1 MGVNGMGGGGIAA
14 SGMGDNGI
22 AAAQY
27 RDLYF
32 TSLYRVLEAGLLA
45 LILFGPIRELVPAPA
60 YPLLGKATA
69 LSYLALSVLLLA
81 WALSRVALRW
91 QVVVGIVID
100 VAAATLAIH
109 AIPAAASGV
118 ALMLV
123 FNVGATAMLLPL
135 RLGLAGGALAGAAM
149 IAEYIWGYLGTG
161 SVHDRPMAEP
171 LMFAVSFLSIA
182 MLCHLLGRQLRE
194 TQALA
199 ERRGDELAD
208 MATVNELIIR
218 RMRTGVL
225 LVDGDGTIRLANEA
239 ALLQLGDQGGGDRR
253 LASLSPPL
261 AERLASWRRT
271 GSSEDTP
278 LEIGADRIGV
288 LPRFAR
294 LFAHDAA
301 ALVFLDD
308 TALVSRRAESL
319 TLATLGRFS
328 ASLAHEIR
336 NPLAAINHA
345 AQLLQESPDINETDQ
360 RLLRIVHAQCQRTNG
375 IVESVLGLARRERA
389 HADNVDLSAFVRRFV
404 DDYRQMLPPE
414 TGSLQAGGL
423 ERVHGLVDPRH
434 LQQVLTVLVQNAL
447 SHGHFDDEPAQVSVV
462 VSQAG
467 GRAVI
472 DVRDAGP
479 GVEDD
484 ARAQLFRPFFTT
496 SEHGTGLG
504 LYIARELCTANEA
517 TLEYLP
523 RAEGGGC
530 FRIALPDAHAML
542 PA

>member
-1 MGVNGMGGGGIAA
+1 
-14 SGMGDNGI
+14 MGDNGI

-32 TSLYRVLEAGLLA
+32 YSLYRVLEAGLLV
-45 LILFGPIRELVPAPA
+45 LILFGPISELVPEPA
-60 YPLLGKATA
+60 HPLLGKATGVA
-69 LSYLALSVLLLA
+69 YLALAPVLLT
-81 WALSRVALRW
+81 WAMRKVALRW
-91 QVVVGIVID
+91 QVLVGIVVD
-100 VAAATLAIH
+100 VSVAMLAIH

-135 RLGLAGGALAGAAM
+135 RYGLAGGALAGVAM
-149 IAEYIWGYLGTG
+149 IAEYVWTFL
-161 SVHDRPMAEP
+161 SPSQVNDRPMAEP

-182 MLCHLLGRQLRE
+182 MLCYLLGRQLRE
-194 TQALA
+194 SQALA
-199 ERRGDELAD
+199 ERRGGELAD
-208 MATVNELIIR
+208 LAAVNELIIR

-225 LVDGDGTIRLANEA
+225 LVDGEGQIRLANEA
-239 ALLQLGDQGGGDRR
+239 ALLQLGDQGGDRR

-271 GSSEDTP
+271 GSSDDTP
-278 LEIGADRIGV
+278 LEVGADRVGV

-294 LFAHDAA
+294 LFAHDDA

-319 TLATLGRFS
+319 TLAALGRFS

-336 NPLAAINHA
+336 NPLAAINYA
-345 AQLLQESPDINETDQ
+345 TQLLQESTDIGAADQ
-360 RLLRIVHAQCQRTNG
+360 RLLQIIHAQCQRTNG

-389 HADNVDLSAFVRRFV
+389 SADNVDLGAFVRRFV
-404 DDYRQMLPPE
+404 DDYRQVLPAE
-414 TGSLQAGGL
+414 SGSLEAAGAA
-423 ERVHGLVDPRH
+423 HAHALVDPRH

-447 SHGHFDDEPAQVSVV
+447 AHGHQPADPARVSIVVGQAAGRPVVDVCDDGPGIPE
-462 VSQAG
+462 
-467 GRAVI
+467 
-472 DVRDAGP
+472 DVRT
-479 GVEDD
+479 
-484 ARAQLFRPFFTT
+484 QLFRPFFTT
-496 SEHGTGLG
+496 SEYGTGLG

-517 TLEYLP
+517 TLEYVP
-523 RAEGGGC
+523 RAGGGGC

>member
-1 MGVNGMGGGGIAA
+1 
-14 SGMGDNGI
+14 MGDNGI

-32 TSLYRVLEAGLLA
+32 YSLYRVLEAGLLV
-45 LILFGPIRELVPAPA
+45 LILFGPIRELVPVPA
-60 YPLLGKATA
+60 HPLLGKATS
-69 LSYLALSVLLLA
+69 LVYLALSALLLV
-81 WALSRVALRW
+81 WALRQVALRW
-91 QVVVGIVID
+91 QVLVGIVLD
-100 VAAATLAIH
+100 VAVATLAIH
-109 AIPAAASGV
+109 AIPSAASGV

-135 RLGLAGGALAGAAM
+135 RFGLAGGALAGTAM
-149 IAEYIWGYLGTG
+149 ITEYVWSYL
-161 SVHDRPMAEP
+161 SPNIVNDRPMAEP

-194 TQALA
+194 SQALA
-199 ERRGDELAD
+199 ERRGGELAD

-225 LVDGDGTIRLANEA
+225 LVDGDGYIRLANEA
-239 ALLQLGDQGGGDRR
+239 ALLQLGDHGGDRR

-271 GSSEDTP
+271 GNSVDTP
-278 LEIGADRIGV
+278 LEVGADRVGV
-288 LPRFAR
+288 LPRFVR

-308 TALVSRRAESL
+308 TSLVSRRAESL

-336 NPLAAINHA
+336 NPLAAINYA
-345 AQLLQESPDINETDQ
+345 TQLLQESTALDDADQ
-360 RLLRIVHAQCQRTNG
+360 RLLEIIHAQCQRTNG

-389 HADNVDLSAFVRRFV
+389 SADNVDLAAFVRRFV

-414 TGSLQAGGL
+414 AGSLEAGGTG
-423 ERVHGLVDPRH
+423 RQHGLVDPRH

-447 SHGHFDDEPAQVSVV
+447 THGHRAADPARVSIIVGE
-462 VSQAG
+462 AD
-467 GRAVI
+467 GRPVI
-472 DVRDAGP
+472 DVCDAGP
-479 GVEDD
+479 GIPEDV
-484 ARAQLFRPFFTT
+484 RAQLFRPFFTT

-504 LYIARELCTANEA
+504 LYIARELCVANEA
-517 TLEYLP
+517 TLEYVP
-523 RAEGGGC
+523 RAEGGC
-530 FRIALPDAHAML
+530 FRIGLPDAHAML